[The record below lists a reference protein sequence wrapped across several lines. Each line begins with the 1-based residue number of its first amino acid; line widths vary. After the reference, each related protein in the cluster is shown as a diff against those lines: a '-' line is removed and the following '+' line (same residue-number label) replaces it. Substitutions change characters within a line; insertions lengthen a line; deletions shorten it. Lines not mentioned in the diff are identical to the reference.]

1 MHNKFSTIFHFIN
14 DFNKEHIRSLD
25 KKIII
30 IYRNYK
36 EKYDEQKIL
45 KIRNFCK
52 SSNRKFFL
60 ANNIKLTLKL
70 NLDGAYIPSFNRS
83 LSVSRLKNRNITLI
97 GSAHNLKEINEKKK
111 QCLDLIVLA
120 PIFDVPKTNKALGV
134 IRFNILSNQ
143 IKSQKVALGGINLK
157 NIKKLNMLNCNG
169 FASIS
174 YVRESNNNIKNFR
187 KC

>member
-1 MHNKFSTIFHFIN
+1 M
-14 DFNKEHIRSLD
+14 SLN

-97 GSAHNLKEINEKKK
+97 GSAHNLKE
-111 QCLDLIVLA
+111 
-120 PIFDVPKTNKALGV
+120 KTMF
-134 IRFNILSNQ
+134 RFNCFSTHI
-143 IKSQKVALGGINLK
+143 
-157 NIKKLNMLNCNG
+157 
-169 FASIS
+169 
-174 YVRESNNNIKNFR
+174 
-187 KC
+187 

>member
-1 MHNKFSTIFHFIN
+1 MHNRFLKIFHFID
-14 DFNKEHIRSLD
+14 DFNKDHIMSLN

-83 LSVSRLKNRNITLI
+83 LSVSRLKNRNITLKKYGPGRLI
-97 GSAHNLKEINEKKK
+97 GWPSLLRGVGSDYSLCSEAAKV
-111 QCLDLIVLA
+111 VL
-120 PIFDVPKTNKALGV
+120 FD
-134 IRFNILSNQ
+134 
-143 IKSQKVALGGINLK
+143 SQKFLNFCSSNHK
-157 NIKKLNMLNCNG
+157 FSDFFKL
-169 FASIS
+169 I
-174 YVRESNNNIKNFR
+174 
-187 KC
+187 